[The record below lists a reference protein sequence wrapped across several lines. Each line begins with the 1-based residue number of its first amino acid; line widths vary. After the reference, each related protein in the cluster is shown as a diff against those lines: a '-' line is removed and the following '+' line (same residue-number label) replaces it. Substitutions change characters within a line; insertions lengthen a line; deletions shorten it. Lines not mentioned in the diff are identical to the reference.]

1 MGRDDYYDRERRE
14 RDGSRDGSRDRHGR
28 GGARYDRG
36 RDWDRG
42 KGDRGRGRDRSRSR
56 SPKRSRAGSRDHHRP
71 RHRVDHR
78 RDDDRDRGGSPKRR
92 DDAPAPAP
100 AAKRAE
106 VRAPRPPPAPFPRR
120 MGTRP
125 ARDATNVDNPN
136 PSLPTPTQP
145 LSLEELLRKRKADA
159 EASAKPTF
167 ISKKDREAAAL
178 RRREEEVAAQRS
190 RAAGAAAG
198 GGGRE
203 WARERRREEER
214 ARDDE
219 RRRRERERD
228 REKELERI
236 RNQYMGGEPERKKP
250 SRPADKFKFKFDW
263 DKDQDTSQDLN
274 PLYENPHEGA
284 LLFGR
289 GLRAG
294 IDRRAQMRDNSHAQM
309 ALIAKSREDAGRAMS
324 REELRRAEA
333 RADADDAQR
342 ERDER
347 QTTRAHWSEKSLE
360 DMNERDWRIF
370 REDHS
375 ITTRG
380 GKLPRPMR
388 SWAEATM
395 PVEIVRAIEAAGYA
409 KPSPIQMA
417 SIPIGLLKRDVIGI
431 AETGSGKTCAFV
443 VPMLAYIMDLPAM
456 TDEVATKGPYALVMA
471 PTRELAQQIEEETS
485 KFARYLNYRVTSV
498 VGGQDIEA
506 QGFTLRRGC
515 EIVIG
520 TPGRIIDVLERRY
533 TVLQQCNYI
542 VLDEADRMIDM
553 GFEPQ
558 VNSVMDSMS
567 AESLKPEDQAEEI
580 DGAGLEA
587 GAQGT
592 RYRMTYMFS
601 ATMPPSVERL
611 ARKYLRNPAV
621 VNIGSAGKTSDL
633 IKQVVV
639 WTTKNE
645 KETQL
650 ELTLS
655 RFPDTQ
661 AIVFANTKR
670 SVDAVC
676 SLCQKFGYSVGTI
689 HGSKSQDQREEA
701 LRGFKAG
708 QYDILVATDVAGRG
722 IDVKNIDLVV
732 NYELPHVIENYTH
745 RIGRT
750 GRGGRRGTAVAFLT
764 GEDTDIMYDLKELLK
779 NSGNVVPPEL
789 DRHEASKVK
798 PMRDAKGGRM
808 TREELRGLEEIIH

>member
-42 KGDRGRGRDRSRSR
+42 AGTAGAVGTDLGRARRSARARGAGITTALDIALTTAATTTATAAGPPSGATTPPPPPPPRSARRGA
-56 SPKRSRAGSRDHHRP
+56 RAKTAP
-71 RHRVDHR
+71 RAVPPPNGHPPRAR
-78 RDDDRDRGGSPKRR
+78 RD
-92 DDAPAPAP
+92 A
-100 AAKRAE
+100 
-106 VRAPRPPPAPFPRR
+106 
-120 MGTRP
+120 
-125 ARDATNVDNPN
+125 VDNPN
-136 PSLPTPTQP
+136 PSLPTPAQP

-347 QTTRAHWSEKSLE
+347 QTTRTHWSEKSLE
-360 DMNERDWRIF
+360 HYERRDWRIF

-375 ITTRG
+375 ITTRRRR
-380 GKLPRPMR
+380 PRPMPVGGGDDARRDFTRHRGGGVRQAQSHSDGVHPHR
-388 SWAEATM
+388 S
-395 PVEIVRAIEAAGYA
+395 
-409 KPSPIQMA
+409 
-417 SIPIGLLKRDVIGI
+417 
-431 AETGSGKTCAFV
+431 AETRRHRHRGDGVGEDVRVRGADVGVHHGPSRDDARGG
-443 VPMLAYIMDLPAM
+443 
-456 TDEVATKGPYALVMA
+456 DE
-471 PTRELAQQIEEETS
+471 
-485 KFARYLNYRVTSV
+485 
-498 VGGQDIEA
+498 
-506 QGFTLRRGC
+506 
-515 EIVIG
+515 
-520 TPGRIIDVLERRY
+520 
-533 TVLQQCNYI
+533 
-542 VLDEADRMIDM
+542 
-553 GFEPQ
+553 
-558 VNSVMDSMS
+558 
-567 AESLKPEDQAEEI
+567 
-580 DGAGLEA
+580 GAGR
-587 GAQGT
+587 T
-592 RYRMTYMFS
+592 R
-601 ATMPPSVERL
+601 
-611 ARKYLRNPAV
+611 
-621 VNIGSAGKTSDL
+621 
-633 IKQVVV
+633 
-639 WTTKNE
+639 W
-645 KETQL
+645 
-650 ELTLS
+650 
-655 RFPDTQ
+655 
-661 AIVFANTKR
+661 
-670 SVDAVC
+670 
-676 SLCQKFGYSVGTI
+676 
-689 HGSKSQDQREEA
+689 
-701 LRGFKAG
+701 
-708 QYDILVATDVAGRG
+708 
-722 IDVKNIDLVV
+722 
-732 NYELPHVIENYTH
+732 
-745 RIGRT
+745 
-750 GRGGRRGTAVAFLT
+750 
-764 GEDTDIMYDLKELLK
+764 
-779 NSGNVVPPEL
+779 
-789 DRHEASKVK
+789 
-798 PMRDAKGGRM
+798 
-808 TREELRGLEEIIH
+808 